1 MTSEHFSSP
10 HRGDENF
17 MSSGPI
23 PADVPK
29 GPGPALDDEAYAGLQ
44 KSAREHLWMHFTRHS
59 SYDHGDVPVIVKG
72 EGAYIYDAKGR
83 RYLDALAG
91 LFVSQLGHGRTEL
104 AEAAA
109 KQARELAFMPLWS
122 YAHPNAIELAER
134 IANYAPGNLNRV
146 FFTSGGGE
154 AVETAWKLAKN
165 YFKLVGKPMKHKVI
179 SRAIA
184 YHGTTQ
190 GALSITGLP
199 PLKQQ
204 FEPLVPS
211 TFRVPNTNFYRAP
224 EQFQGGRPGDLEAF
238 GTWAAD
244 QIAVAIENEGPDTV
258 AAVFLEPVQNAGG
271 CFPPPPGYFQRVREI
286 CDEYDVLLVSDEVIC
301 AFGRLGHMFA
311 GERFGYEPDM
321 ITCAKGITS
330 GYAPLGAMIASDR
343 LMEPF
348 LHGTES
354 FAHGY
359 TFGGH
364 PVSTAVAMANLDI
377 FEKEGINR
385 HVLDTQDAF
394 RTTLEKLNDLP
405 IVGDVRGEGFFYG
418 IELVKDKATKTTFDD
433 AESEKLLRGFLSRAL
448 FESGLYCRAD
458 DRGDPVIQLSPP
470 LICGQEHFD
479 EMEQKLRFVLEEAW
493 TKL

>member
-1 MTSEHFSSP
+1 MDPDYTADLP
-10 HRGDENF
+10 H
-17 MSSGPI
+17 
-23 PADVPK
+23 
-29 GPGPALDDEAYAGLQ
+29 LQ
-44 KSAREHLWMHFTRHS
+44 QAAKDHLWMHFTRHS
-59 SYDHGDVPVIVKG
+59 SYDNAEVPIIVKG
-72 EGAYIYDAKGR
+72 EGAYIYDAHGKK
-83 RYLDALAG
+83 YLDGLAG
-91 LFVSQLGHGRTEL
+91 LFVNQVGHGRTEL

-109 KQARELAFMPLWS
+109 AQAKQLAFHPLWS
-122 YAHPNAIELAER
+122 YAHPSAIELADKL
-134 IANYAPGNLNRV
+134 ADLAPGDLNRV

-199 PLKQQ
+199 GLKQQ

-211 TFRVPNTNFYRAP
+211 TFRVPNTNVYRADTIT
-224 EQFQGGRPGDLEAF
+224 GGLLDGSDPEAF
-238 GTWAAD
+238 GRWAAD
-244 QIAVAIENEGPDTV
+244 QVAVAIENEGPDTV

-301 AFGRLGHMFA
+301 AFGRLGHMFGA
-311 GERFGYEPDM
+311 ERYGYEPDM
-321 ITCAKGITS
+321 ITCAKGLTS
-330 GYAPLGAMIASDR
+330 GYSPLGAMIASDK

-348 LHGTES
+348 LKDGEM

-364 PVSTAVAMANLDI
+364 PVSTAVGLRNLEI
-377 FEKEGINR
+377 FEEEKVLEHVRDNEG
-385 HVLDTQDAF
+385 AF
-394 RTTLEKLNDLP
+394 RATLERLKDLP
-405 IVGDVRGEGFFYG
+405 IVGDVRGDGFFYG
-418 IELVKDKATKTTFDD
+418 IELVKDKETKESFTDEECERLLFGFVSKQLF
-433 AESEKLLRGFLSRAL
+433 AE
-448 FESGLYCRAD
+448 GLYCRAD

-470 LICGQEHFD
+470 LICDQSHFD
-479 EMEQKLRFVLEEAW
+479 EMEQVLRTVLDKAG
-493 TKL
+493 TMI

>member
-1 MTSEHFSSP
+1 MDYEHQQQAAK
-10 HRGDENF
+10 D
-17 MSSGPI
+17 
-23 PADVPK
+23 
-29 GPGPALDDEAYAGLQ
+29 
-44 KSAREHLWMHFTRHS
+44 HLWMHFTRHGQFEHS
-59 SYDHGDVPVIVKG
+59 DVPVMVKG
-72 EGAYIYDAKGR
+72 EGAYLYDAQGK
-83 RYLDALAG
+83 RYLDGLAG
-91 LFVSQLGHGRTEL
+91 LFVSQLGHGRAEL

-122 YAHPNAIELAER
+122 YAHPSAIELAER
-134 IANYAPGNLNRV
+134 VAGYAPGDLNRV

-199 PLKQQ
+199 LLKQQ

-211 TFRVPNTNFYRAP
+211 TFRVPNTNVYRAA
-224 EQFQGGRPGDLEAF
+224 EITGGFLDGTDPEAF
-238 GTWAAD
+238 GRWAAD
-244 QIAVAIENEGPDTV
+244 QIEIAIENEGADTV

-286 CDEYDVLLVSDEVIC
+286 CDRHDVLLVSDEVIC
-301 AFGRLGHMFA
+301 AFGRLGHFFGA
-311 GERFGYEPDM
+311 ERYDYVPDM

-348 LHGTES
+348 LADKVS

-364 PVSTAVAMANLDI
+364 PVSTAVALANLDI
-377 FEKEGINR
+377 FENEGVLE
-385 HVLDTQDAF
+385 HVRAQEPAL
-394 RTTLEKLNDLP
+394 RSTLERLKDLP
-405 IVGDVRGEGFFYG
+405 IVGDVRGDGFFYG
-418 IELVKDKATKTTFDD
+418 IELVKDKTTK
-433 AESEKLLRGFLSRAL
+433 ESFTSEECEKLLYGFVSKQL
-448 FESGLYCRAD
+448 FAEGLYCRAD
-458 DRGDPVIQLSPP
+458 DRGDPVVQLAPP
-470 LICGQEHFD
+470 LVCDQSHFD
-479 EMEQKLRFVLEEAW
+479 EMEQILRVVLDKAGS
-493 TKL
+493 LL